1 MKPKIWGVALGALL
15 LLSLT
20 ACVSESTRA
29 PYDAPSRA
37 TNDHYTGKKIA
48 LVIGNWAYRFKPLNN
63 PQNDA
68 RDMAQLLSQQLGFEV
83 IHKENLGFDQMLD
96 EVIKFKLKLKGQI
109 GLFYFAG
116 HGLEVQKE
124 NYLLPTD
131 LPTPETEL
139 VKSKS
144 IRAQWV
150 VNVMEHSGSKVNIVI
165 LDACRKFPRPD
176 FRDPSEEH
184 GLAAMSAAKGTIIG
198 FATGSNKT
206 ASDGKKG
213 TNGLYTGH
221 LLKFMRQPGLTIEE
235 VFKKTRQ
242 QVAWETRNK
251 AEQQVPWVS
260 NSLIGDFCLVSCAKP
275 KRDQEKILQAQLEQE
290 RREKEALLEQER
302 QKNEALLEQE
312 RRKLEQERREKEAL
326 QAQLKALKNQPKPV
340 IPQPPDEFAPSKVFR
355 DRLADGSFGPEMVW
369 IPAGSFRM
377 GDIQGGGDSDE
388 QPVHRVSVER
398 FAMGRY
404 EVTNTEFVRFLNAV
418 NRRGSKNEPWFET
431 KAEDSDSHIMGS
443 TGNFRVKSGYE
454 THPVREVS
462 WYGAVAYTK
471 WLSQQTG
478 KQYRLPTEA
487 EWEYAARAGTETARY
502 WGNDPDK
509 ACGYAN
515 VADQTAK
522 QKYSGWTIHNCTDG
536 YVETAPVGQFKQ
548 NKFGL
553 YDMLGNL
560 WEWTCSEFESK
571 YSGQEQRCTKNVNK
585 NNRLSL
591 RGGSWVNGGAGVRSA
606 NRNDRSPTDR
616 VDDVGLRVARLL

>member
-1 MKPKIWGVALGALL
+1 MKPKIWQVLLTLL

-20 ACVSESTRA
+20 ACEPDSPASRA
-29 PYDAPSRA
+29 PYDAPSHA
-37 TNDHYTGKKIA
+37 INASNYTGKKIA
-48 LVIGNWAYRFKPLNN
+48 LVIGNWAYQFKPLNN
-63 PQNDA
+63 PHNDA
-68 RDMAQLLSQQLGFEV
+68 RDMAQLLSQQLGFKV
-83 IHKENLGFDQMLD
+83 IHKENLSYEEMLD

-116 HGLEVQKE
+116 HGLEVQGK

-139 VKSKS
+139 VKSQS

-150 VNVMEHSGSKVNIVI
+150 VNVMEHSGSQVNIVI

-176 FRDPSEEH
+176 FRDPSEDY

-242 QVAWETRNK
+242 QVAWETK
-251 AEQQVPWVS
+251 EQQVPWVS

-290 RREKEALLEQER
+290 RR
-302 QKNEALLEQE
+302 
-312 RRKLEQERREKEAL
+312 KLEQERREKEAL
-326 QAQLKALKNQPKPV
+326 QAQLDALKNQPKPV
-340 IPQPPDEFAPSKVFR
+340 IPQLSQPDEFAPGKVFR
-355 DRLADGSFGPEMVW
+355 DRLADGSLGPEMVW

-377 GDIQGGGDSDE
+377 GNIQGGGDSDE
-388 QPVHRVSVER
+388 QPVHRVSVGR

-404 EVTNTEFVRFLNAV
+404 EVTVGEFRRFVKATGYKTDAEKG
-418 NRRGSKNEPWFET
+418 GSCWTSGQNKGASWRDPRFSQ
-431 KAEDSDSHIMGS
+431 SDQ
-443 TGNFRVKSGYE
+443 
-454 THPVREVS
+454 HPVACVS
-462 WYGAVAYTK
+462 WNDGVAYAK
-471 WLSQQTG
+471 WLSQETG
-478 KQYRLPTEA
+478 QQYRLPTEA
-487 EWEYAARAGTETARY
+487 EWEYAARAGTETKY
-502 WGNDPDK
+502 WWGNEL
-509 ACGYAN
+509 GSNNAN
-515 VADQTAK
+515 CWNCKDSF
-522 QKYSGWTIHNCTDG
+522 KY
-536 YVETAPVGQFKQ
+536 TAPVGSFAPNPFK
-548 NKFGL
+548 L

-571 YSGQEQRCTKNVNK
+571 YSGKEQRCAKNVSK

-591 RGGSWVNGGAGVRSA
+591 RGGSWLSVEAGLRSA
-606 NRNDRSPTDR
+606 NRDDGAPAYRSDS
-616 VDDVGLRVARLL
+616 VGLRVARLLTL

>member
-1 MKPKIWGVALGALL
+1 
-15 LLSLT
+15 
-20 ACVSESTRA
+20 
-29 PYDAPSRA
+29 
-37 TNDHYTGKKIA
+37 
-48 LVIGNWAYRFKPLNN
+48 VIGNWAYRFKPLNN

-68 RDMAQLLSQQLGFEV
+68 RDMAQFLSQLGFEV
-83 IHKENLGFDQMLD
+83 IHKENLSFEKMQD
-96 EVIKFKLKLKGQI
+96 EVIQFKLKLKDKGQV

-116 HGLEVQKE
+116 HGLEVEGK

-131 LPTPETEL
+131 LRVPETEL
-139 VKSKS
+139 VKEKP

-150 VNVMEHSGSKVNIVI
+150 VNVMEHSGSQVNIVI

-275 KRDQEKILQAQLEQE
+275 KSEQEKILQARLEQE
-290 RREKEALLEQER
+290 QRKLEQER
-302 QKNEALLEQE
+302 Q
-312 RRKLEQERREKEAL
+312 KLEQERREKEAL
-326 QAQLKALKNQPKPV
+326 QAQLDALKNQPK
-340 IPQPPDEFAPSKVFR
+340 PDEFAPSKVFR
-355 DRLADGSFGPEMVW
+355 DRLADGSLGPEMVW

-377 GDIQGGGDSDE
+377 GDIQGGGHSDE
-388 QPVHRVSVER
+388 KPVHRVSVGR

-404 EVTNTEFVRFLNAV
+404 EVTVGEFRRFVKATGYKTDAEKE
-418 NRRGSKNEPWFET
+418 GSCRSWSKGWEWVEGANWRSPGFSQT
-431 KAEDSDSHIMGS
+431 
-443 TGNFRVKSGYE
+443 E
-454 THPVREVS
+454 THPVTCVS
-462 WYGAVAYTK
+462 WNDGVAYAK
-471 WLSQQTG
+471 WLSQQTEQ
-478 KQYRLPTEA
+478 QYRLPTEA

-502 WGNDPDK
+502 WGNEPDK

-515 VADQTAK
+515 VADQTFK

-536 YVETAPVGQFKQ
+536 YVETAPVGQFKP

-560 WEWTCSEFESK
+560 WEWTCSEYESK
-571 YSGQEQRCTKNVNK
+571 YGGKEQRCVKNVNK

-591 RGGSWVNGGAGVRSA
+591 RGGSWNVDEARLRSA
-606 NRNDRSPTDR
+606 NRYGRTPTDR
-616 VDDVGLRVARLL
+616 FDVVGLRVAMLL